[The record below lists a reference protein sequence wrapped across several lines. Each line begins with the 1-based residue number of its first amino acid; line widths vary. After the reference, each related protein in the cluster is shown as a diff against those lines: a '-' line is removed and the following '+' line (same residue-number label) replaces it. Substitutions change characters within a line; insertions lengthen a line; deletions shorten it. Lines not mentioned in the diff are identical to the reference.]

1 MSMSAV
7 PKLNSAKNYWIGFAT
22 LVNREIYRF
31 LSVFFQTIVPPL
43 ITSFLFIFIFGFAL
57 GSKLEQVNGI
67 PYLKF
72 LIPGLIM
79 MYIIESSYTNASS
92 SLFIARWSNHIQE
105 ILVTPLSYVE
115 MVLAFLIG
123 SLVRGLMIASG
134 VYVISLLFVRFP
146 IHNPLLVLYFSVFV
160 SLTFASM
167 GVLVGLI
174 SEEFEEMSLLTNF
187 LIQPLIYFGGVFH
200 SAAMMPGK
208 LKFITVLNPI
218 YYMINGLRYAMTGYA
233 ESDVGMS
240 AGVVLLCFCALF
252 SAAVWLFRIGY
263 KLRS

>member
-1 MSMSAV
+1 MSAV
-7 PKLNSAKNYWIGFAT
+7 PKLNSPKNYWIGFAT
-22 LVNREIYRF
+22 LINREVYRF
-31 LSVFFQTIVPPL
+31 LSVFFQTVMPPL

-79 MYIIESSYTNASS
+79 MYIIESSYTNSSS

-123 SLVRGLMIASG
+123 SLTRGLMIGSG
-134 VYVISLLFVRFP
+134 VYLISLIFIRFP
-146 IHNPLLVLYFSVFV
+146 VHNPLLVVYFSVFV
-160 SLTFASM
+160 SLSFAAL

-200 SAAMMPGK
+200 SASMMPGK
-208 LKFITVLNPI
+208 LKWFTMLNPI

-233 ESDVGMS
+233 ESDVTLS
-240 AGVVLLCFCALF
+240 AGVVMVCFLVLF
-252 SAAVWLFRIGY
+252 TVAVWLFRIGY